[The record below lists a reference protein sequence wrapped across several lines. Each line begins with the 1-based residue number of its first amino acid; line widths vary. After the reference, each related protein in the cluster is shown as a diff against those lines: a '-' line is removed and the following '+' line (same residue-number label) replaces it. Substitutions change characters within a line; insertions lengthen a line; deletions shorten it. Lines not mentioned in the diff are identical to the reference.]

1 MKDVKSTIQR
11 YVNGTK
17 EGNIAILSSVFH
29 PRAIMSGDLGPNKL
43 VLSSPEIFFNDI
55 EGEKAD
61 EQYDYTIESITV
73 KGAIASVVLSE
84 KGLKGAA
91 FENHFQL
98 QKIDGRWLIISK
110 LFTTV

>member
-1 MKDVKSTIQR
+1 MKEIREIMEQ
-11 YVNGTK
+11 YVQGTK
-17 EGNIAILSSVFH
+17 EGDINLLASLFH
-29 PRAIMSGDLGPNKL
+29 PRAIMSGDLGANKL
-43 VLSSPEIFFNDI
+43 VVASPEIFFKDI

-61 EQYDYTIESITV
+61 DSYTFSIGDIKV
-73 KGAIASVVLSE
+73 NGAIASAVLE
-84 KGLKGAA
+84 EEGLKGAS